1 MDENQEKSLNAVVRL
16 RDEHLTMARRHL
28 HIGQSLDALRR
39 FVAGVNSANKV
50 YVLTCPLSPVLADGA
65 LASGQF
71 VIRYVDA
78 GPLYEIGQWA
88 VRHNGTMDVSLG
100 ALDLSNESYD
110 LVDRMLNMAWNEGVV
125 TQATRF
131 AKQVELG

>member
-1 MDENQEKSLNAVVRL
+1 
-16 RDEHLTMARRHL
+16 
-28 HIGQSLDALRR
+28 
-39 FVAGVNSANKV
+39 VAGVNSANKV
-50 YVLTCPLSPVLADGA
+50 YVLTYPLSPVLAEGA

-78 GPLYEIGQWA
+78 GPSYEIGQWA

-131 AKQVELG
+131 AKQVEPG